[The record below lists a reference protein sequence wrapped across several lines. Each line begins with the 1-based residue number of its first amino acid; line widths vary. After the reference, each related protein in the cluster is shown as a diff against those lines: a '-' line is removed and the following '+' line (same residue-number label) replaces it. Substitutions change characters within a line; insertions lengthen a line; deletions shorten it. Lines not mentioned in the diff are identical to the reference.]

1 MNCEETC
8 KVLPRAPDSSGI
20 ILLKLKR
27 KLQFKGHVYFQ
38 AVRPNLIL
46 NALHWLQA
54 NNPLYENTVIDLKN
68 IDHRLTSI
76 GDDQN
81 ENESD
86 DTHLSCTDG
95 VQTGKNNGYD
105 EESDDSEKEDPLN
118 EHRAATCET
127 CLQSVIPDYPLI
139 SDEQQNS

>member
-1 MNCEETC
+1 MPKGQQRKIKGAICNVPVNCEETC

-105 EESDDSEKEDPLN
+105 EES
-118 EHRAATCET
+118 
-127 CLQSVIPDYPLI
+127 
-139 SDEQQNS
+139 

>member
-1 MNCEETC
+1 M
-8 KVLPRAPDSSGI
+8 
-20 ILLKLKR
+20 
-27 KLQFKGHVYFQ
+27 
-38 AVRPNLIL
+38 RPNLIL

-68 IDHRLTSI
+68 IDHGLTSI

-86 DTHLSCTDG
+86 DTHLACTDG

-118 EHRAATCET
+118 ERRAVTCET
-127 CLQSVIPDYPLI
+127 CLQMFTDK
-139 SDEQQNS
+139 